1 MARLKLSWKNFL
13 ESRIQNLSSVFWNR
27 ETSKPKPRALHKK
40 MLTRVQPLWGDFCI
54 SHASSTIKTGQQTG
68 LATDRLLR
76 IRFMQEISRH
86 FYQWQVIL
94 LQHGARLP
102 HWWQATGLGVRSTQK
117 EAMSVCS
124 PGEGTTP
131 LGVCV
136 WFPWY
141 TAKTFSLSDEGG
153 VGGVAFIG

>member
-13 ESRIQNLSSVFWNR
+13 ESRIQNLSSVLWNR

-76 IRFMQEISRH
+76 IRFIQEISRH
-86 FYQWQVIL
+86 FYQWQVIFFSTVLGSPIDGRPLAWVSRAQRKKQCQFAHLVREPLHLASVSGFLGIQKKL
-94 LQHGARLP
+94 L
-102 HWWQATGLGVRSTQK
+102 
-117 EAMSVCS
+117 VCQMKA
-124 PGEGTTP
+124 
-131 LGVCV
+131 V
-136 WFPWY
+136 
-141 TAKTFSLSDEGG
+141 
-153 VGGVAFIG
+153 